1 MYIYLL
7 IHLFCVRI
15 ICLLRSQCDLTGAVH
30 QLIADH
36 PVNGKEESA
45 NSDKNMTISV
55 SQFPALA
62 AGCVLYLSSPGL
74 VCSAVKQ
81 GRWGEETQRFL
92 HEITH
97 EEEPHQH
104 QHQARELLHDHEH
117 EHVDIRGLKVL
128 LEMLRDHYEP
138 VDSEVSTRPR
148 STELVCWSANLKT
161 LRLSVPYLLLY
172 FCFPVLK

>member
-1 MYIYLL
+1 MSNICKDVFQKFVKNKKNLL

-15 ICLLRSQCDLTGAVH
+15 ICLLHSQCDLTGAVH
-30 QLIADH
+30 QLITGDH
-36 PVNGKEESA
+36 PVNRKEESA
-45 NSDKNMTISV
+45 NSDKNTTISV

-81 GRWGEETQRFL
+81 GRWGEETRRFL

-97 EEEPHQH
+97 EEEPHRH

-117 EHVDIRGLKVL
+117 EHIDIRGLKVL

-138 VDSEVSTRPR
+138 MDSEVSTRPQDH
-148 STELVCWSANLKT
+148 
-161 LRLSVPYLLLY
+161 
-172 FCFPVLK
+172 